1 MISIL
6 YAHPYDKSFNHAV
19 LEAVKNRL
27 DEQGKEY
34 RVFDLYADGFNP
46 ALDASSL
53 RLYSRGET
61 ADPLAA
67 SYLKT
72 LLASD
77 EFIMIFPIWWASLP
91 AIVKGFFD
99 KVMLSGSA
107 YQYSEAGEL
116 IPCKIDIKRTIIFST
131 SQTPTKKFKEFFED
145 YFNRFVLQPVG
156 MINLEWYNCAETSH
170 GPAENR
176 ENYYCCPLNH
186 RRVSPT
192 S

>member
-27 DEQGKEY
+27 DEHGKEY

-53 RLYSRGET
+53 RLYSRGEN

-77 EFIMIFPIWWASLP
+77 EFIMIFPIWWATPP

-99 KVMLSGSA
+99 KVMLSGTA

-145 YFNRFVLQPVG
+145 YFNRLVLQPVG
-156 MINLEWYNCAETSH
+156 MNNLEWYNCAETSH

-176 ENYYCCPLNH
+176 ENYLTL
-186 RRVSPT
+186 VKSKI
-192 S
+192 